1 MLYTFSCMLVA
12 HTIIWMWMSSNE
24 PKLMSKCQL
33 FYNSYYICL
42 CGAILMACESWKVVL
57 INNKDIEKSKMNK
70 KNFNIK
76 I

>member
-1 MLYTFSCMLVA
+1 
-12 HTIIWMWMSSNE
+12 
-24 PKLMSKCQL
+24 
-33 FYNSYYICL
+33 
-42 CGAILMACESWKVVL
+42 MACESWKVVL